1 MGIVLSERYRAR
13 PRNTQHYLLIKAMQ
27 LLMGDIGV
35 RYYFF
40 DGDKIMGVG
49 VDREIYANSP

>member
-1 MGIVLSERYRAR
+1 
-13 PRNTQHYLLIKAMQ
+13 MQ

>member
-1 MGIVLSERYRAR
+1 
-13 PRNTQHYLLIKAMQ
+13 MQ

-49 VDREIYANSP
+49 VDREITPILPEQPALPYDRR